1 MSKLANLILS
11 MCMVGASA
19 YPLVEL
25 IQTLGD
31 VEHSVSIVTIG
42 LILVWLVIA
51 LLISALWFYCTW
63 IDITEY

>member
-1 MSKLANLILS
+1 
-11 MCMVGASA
+11 MCMIGASA

-31 VEHSVSIVTIG
+31 IEHSVSIVTIG

-51 LLISALWFYCTW
+51 LLISALWFYYTW

>member
-1 MSKLANLILS
+1 MSKLTNLILS
-11 MCMVGASA
+11 MCMIGASA

-31 VEHSVSIVTIG
+31 IEHSVSIVTIG

-51 LLISALWFYCTW
+51 LLISALWFYYTW